1 MPCSTLPRIDL
12 NRNRNMTTERD
23 VMTEVVEKDSPVT
36 DVMDGVTGTLCH
48 RGGSKD
54 KDVFKK

>member
-1 MPCSTLPRIDL
+1 VPCYTLPRIDL

-36 DVMDGVTGTLCH
+36 KTVLLQSIIVPIT
-48 RGGSKD
+48 
-54 KDVFKK
+54 